1 MPSQPLSDTP
11 MHLLRRALQRATA
24 VWHAE
29 VPELTAPQYA
39 MLSALA
45 ERSGVDQ
52 SSLAQTTAI
61 DRSTMTALLDRL
73 SARGWV
79 VREVDPGNR
88 RRHVVRITPEGRA
101 LLREVAPAVAR
112 VDQWTV
118 DQLGDE
124 KVRTLLPLLRALAGV
139 EAQD

>member
-24 VWHAE
+24 VWYAE

-52 SSLAQTTAI
+52 SSLAQATAI
-61 DRSTMTALLDRL
+61 DRSTMTAMLDRL

-124 KVRTLLPLLRALAGV
+124 KVRTLLPLLRVLAGV
-139 EAQD
+139 EPQD